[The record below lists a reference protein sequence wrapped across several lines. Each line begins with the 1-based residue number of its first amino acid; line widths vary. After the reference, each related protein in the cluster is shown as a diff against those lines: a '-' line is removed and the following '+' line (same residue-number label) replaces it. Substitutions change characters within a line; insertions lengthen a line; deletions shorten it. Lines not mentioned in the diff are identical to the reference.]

1 MDHFPGPGRRLGPG
15 WPPARLGGPVNA
27 PLGPQ
32 DDRVPAGGRRVMSTG
47 AAITLIAVGAVLRFA
62 LAPGSPH
69 GLNVHVVGV
78 VLILAGVLGLVLSLL
93 LLLVHTGPRQQRQ
106 GRQLTRQ
113 GRPGGYYNLP
123 AWDYRLARRR
133 RAAAEDVAAIREDD
147 RLYAPDAPAP
157 RDDNR

>member
-1 MDHFPGPGRRLGPG
+1 MST
-15 WPPARLGGPVNA
+15 PP
-27 PLGPQ
+27 GPQ
-32 DDRVPAGGRRVMSTG
+32 DDRVSTGGRRVMSTG
-47 AAITLIAVGAVLRFA
+47 AAITLITVGAVLRFA

-93 LLLVHTGPRQQRQ
+93 LLLVRTGPRQQRQ

-133 RAAAEDVAAIREDD
+133 QAAAEDVAAIREDD
-147 RLYAPDAPAP
+147 RFYAPDTSA
-157 RDDNR
+157 RQDDDL

>member
-1 MDHFPGPGRRLGPG
+1 MDRFSGLGRRPG
-15 WPPARLGGPVNA
+15 AGKPPPRLGGPVSA
-27 PLGPQ
+27 LPGLE
-32 DDRVPAGGRRVMSTG
+32 DDRGPAGGRRVMSTG
-47 AAITLIAVGAVLRFA
+47 AAIALIAVGAVLRFA

-69 GLNVHVVGV
+69 GVNVHVVGV

-93 LLLVHTGPRQQRQ
+93 LLLVGTGSRQQR
-106 GRQLTRQ
+106 RLSRQ

-147 RLYAPDAPAP
+147 RFFAPDAPAP
-157 RDDNR
+157 RDGDR

>member
-15 WPPARLGGPVNA
+15 WPPARLGAPVNA
-27 PLGPQ
+27 PLGSR
-32 DDRVPAGGRRVMSTG
+32 DDRISTGGRRVMSTG

-93 LLLVHTGPRQQRQ
+93 LPLVRTGPRQQRQ
-106 GRQLTRQ
+106 GPRPTRQ
-113 GRPGGYYNLP
+113 DRPGGYYNVP

-133 RAAAEDVAAIREDD
+133 RDLRIRCM
-147 RLYAPDAPAP
+147 RKSS
-157 RDDNR
+157 RR

>member
-1 MDHFPGPGRRLGPG
+1 MG
-15 WPPARLGGPVNA
+15 
-27 PLGPQ
+27 
-32 DDRVPAGGRRVMSTG
+32 TG

-93 LLLVHTGPRQQRQ
+93 LLLVRTGPRQQRQ
-106 GRQLTRQ
+106 GRPLARQ

-147 RLYAPDAPAP
+147 RFFAPDAPAP
-157 RDDNR
+157 RDDDR

>member
-1 MDHFPGPGRRLGPG
+1 
-15 WPPARLGGPVNA
+15 VNA
-27 PLGPQ
+27 PPEPQ
-32 DDRVPAGGRRVMSTG
+32 DDRALMGGRRVMSTG

-93 LLLVHTGPRQQRQ
+93 LLLVRTGPRQPRRLARQ
-106 GRQLTRQ
+106 NRS
-113 GRPGGYYNLP
+113 GGYYNLP

-133 RAAAEDVAAIREDD
+133 QAAAEDVAAVREDD
-147 RLYAPDAPAP
+147 RFFAPDSPAHQ
-157 RDDNR
+157 DDNR